1 LANSWLEVPFE
12 FQYTECMKNKNNVSG
27 SNNQPKNNTTMT
39 YKDLR
44 DQLNKCSEEDLNQTV
59 YLSDEFTEDVF
70 TLEGEGVD
78 VYLDFDKDNRLIGIE
93 VLA

>member
-1 LANSWLEVPFE
+1 
-12 FQYTECMKNKNNVSG
+12 
-27 SNNQPKNNTTMT
+27 MT

-78 VYLDFDKDNRLIGIE
+78 VYL
-93 VLA
+93 VLQDGDEDEDEE

>member
-1 LANSWLEVPFE
+1 MSHN
-12 FQYTECMKNKNNVSG
+12 ECMKNKNNVSG

-78 VYLDFDKDNRLIGIE
+78 VYL
-93 VLA
+93 VLQDGDEDEDGDED

>member
-1 LANSWLEVPFE
+1 
-12 FQYTECMKNKNNVSG
+12 
-27 SNNQPKNNTTMT
+27 MT

-78 VYLDFDKDNRLIGIE
+78 VYL
-93 VLA
+93 VLQDGDEDEDGDED

>member
-1 LANSWLEVPFE
+1 
-12 FQYTECMKNKNNVSG
+12 
-27 SNNQPKNNTTMT
+27 MT

-78 VYLDFDKDNRLIGIE
+78 VYL
-93 VLA
+93 VLQDGDEDEE